1 MVRYIVNLS
10 LETIGTVITG
20 VRLHSISEIKHMYPL
35 YLAPGL
41 WH

>member
-10 LETIGTVITG
+10 SETIGTVITG
-20 VRLHSISEIKHMYPL
+20 VRLDSFSEIKQMYPL